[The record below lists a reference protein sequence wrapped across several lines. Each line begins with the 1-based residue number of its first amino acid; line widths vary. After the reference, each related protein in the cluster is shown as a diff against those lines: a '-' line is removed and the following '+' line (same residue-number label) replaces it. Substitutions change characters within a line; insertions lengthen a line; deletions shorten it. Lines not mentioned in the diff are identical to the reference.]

1 MGPPFGLHH
10 PVFEGKVRPVS
21 RSRSF
26 FRALVLLALA
36 LLLPVTARAQEPGLE
51 PEDLPAGA
59 PAPKPDLPPPSTRL
73 NLALT
78 GVGVTAGFYG
88 GALASSLIWQ
98 QAPWS
103 DEIRIPIVGPW
114 MAMPYFKCGAT
125 EPNCGTALVIVR
137 GILAGIDGVGQA
149 GGLLVALESL
159 FLPVQSKKSARTAP
173 PRSHA
178 RLRPVP
184 LITGRDGIGLGIVG
198 EL

>member
-1 MGPPFGLHH
+1 M
-10 PVFEGKVRPVS
+10 RPVP

-26 FRALVLLALA
+26 FLALA
-36 LLLPVTARAQEPGLE
+36 LLALSTVLSGTALAEEPAFEPG
-51 PEDLPAGA
+51 EDIPAGPA
-59 PAPKPDLPPPSTRL
+59 PAKKPDLPPPSTRM

-78 GVGVTAGFYG
+78 GVGITAGFYG
-88 GALASSLIWQ
+88 GALATSLLWHTG
-98 QAPWS
+98 PWA

-114 MAMPYFKCGAT
+114 MAMPYFKCGAN

-159 FLPVQSKKSARTAP
+159 FLPVQSQKSARKAP
-173 PRSHA
+173 QRSHA

>member
-1 MGPPFGLHH
+1 MP
-10 PVFEGKVRPVS
+10 

-26 FRALVLLALA
+26 FLALA
-36 LLLPVTARAQEPGLE
+36 LLAPTTLLPGTALAQEPTFE
-51 PEDLPAGA
+51 PGDEVPTRPA
-59 PAPKPDLPPPSTRL
+59 PAKKPDLPPPSTRL

-78 GVGVTAGFYG
+78 GVGITAGFYG
-88 GALASSLIWQ
+88 AALAPSLIWSEG
-98 QAPWS
+98 PWA

-114 MAMPYFKCGAT
+114 MAMPYFKCGSA

-149 GGLLVALESL
+149 GGLFVALESL
-159 FLPVQSKKSARTAP
+159 FLPVQSRKNARTAP
-173 PRSHA
+173 RRSHA
-178 RLRPVP
+178 MIRPVP